1 MKFTCLKENLATAL
15 SLITGLATKSVN
27 LPILSNALIKAD
39 EQKVEIIS
47 TNLELAIIV
56 TVRAKVESPGSF
68 TVPAR
73 TLSDFVNLLDQ
84 EKIDLELKE
93 NELTV
98 ACGKSATKIKGA
110 PSDDFPVI
118 PSAGEGQG
126 FLVVAEDLKRGLN
139 QVNLAA
145 ARNDIRP
152 ELSGILFNF
161 NPDDSGNLVI
171 AATDSYR
178 LAEKKIKIFQGKEKF
193 RVIVPG
199 RTAQEISH
207 VLAAPGEMSAEKN
220 ARIIVNENQISV
232 NFNNVQMISRLVEG
246 QYPDYVQI
254 IPKDFKTTA
263 EFSLAKIIK
272 EIKAASLFTTIGVNA
287 VAFEIVP
294 AENEI
299 KINSTST
306 QTGEYKSGLEA
317 EIKGEKNSIL
327 LNHRYLLDGLNNLN
341 GDAGIL
347 KVISGDSPCVLA
359 GKGDESYL
367 YVVMPIRQ

>member
-27 LPILSNALIKAD
+27 LPILSNVLIKAD

-56 TVRAKVESPGSF
+56 TVRAKVETAGSF

-73 TLSDFVNLLDQ
+73 TLSDFVNLLDA

-93 NELTV
+93 NELVV

-110 PSDDFPVI
+110 PADDFPVI
-118 PSAGEGQG
+118 PALGQGQG

-139 QVNLAA
+139 QVSLAA

-161 NPDDSGNLVI
+161 NPENSGGLII

-178 LAEKKIKIFQGKEKF
+178 LAEKKIKIFQGKESF

-207 VLAAPGEMSAEKN
+207 VLAAPNEITAEKN

-232 NFNNVQMISRLVEG
+232 NFNNVQMVSRLVEG

-263 EFSLAKIIK
+263 EFSLAKITK

-287 VAFEIVP
+287 VAFELSP
-294 AENEI
+294 EENEI

-341 GDAGIL
+341 GDIGML
-347 KVISGDSPCVLA
+347 KIISGDSPCILA